1 MRIGIDVSAVTTRP
15 TGVGTY
21 IREILRESQRL
32 ATADMQFLGLSTGMG
47 EKDTRALAG
56 LARHRHLRVPTRLM
70 YRCWN
75 TLGAPCAD
83 GLLGGVDVYH
93 ATNFFLPPVKSARR
107 ILTVYDLTFL
117 RHPEWCSPKIVGPFS
132 KSVRAHVHAADAVL
146 TCSEASK
153 RDIVE
158 LLDCAPEKVTVAYGA
173 ADAIFAP
180 QERALAAQRVLER
193 QGIEGPYV
201 LFLSTVEPRK
211 NVDGLLAAFARLVD
225 AVPHT
230 LVLVGAEGWNQEPVA
245 NMIARHELERRVR
258 HVGYVRDRNDL
269 PMLYT
274 AADAFVLPSFYEGF
288 GIPVLEAMACNCP
301 VVTTRRASL
310 PEAGGEAAHYV
321 DPEDPDN
328 IAAGI
333 RKVLL
338 TPAYA
343 DELRAKGLRQAA
355 QFTWARAAETVLGL
369 YRELGP

>member
-1 MRIGIDVSAVTTRP
+1 MRVGIDVSALTMRP

-21 IREILRESQRL
+21 IREILRESRRL
-32 ATADMQFLGLSTGMG
+32 AGADISFHGLSSGLG
-47 EKDTRALAG
+47 EMDRAALAALAAHRHLKVPTRALYKIWNG
-56 LARHRHLRVPTRLM
+56 LGIPKAD
-70 YRCWN
+70 
-75 TLGAPCAD
+75 TLVGGA
-83 GLLGGVDVYH
+83 DVYH
-93 ATNFFLPPVKSARR
+93 ATNFFLPPVKHARR

-132 KSVRAHVHAADAVL
+132 RSIGAHVHAADAVL

-153 RDIVE
+153 RDIVA
-158 LLDCAPEKVTVAYGA
+158 LLDCAPGKVTVAYGA

-180 QERALAAQRVLER
+180 RERAVAEWRVQER
-193 QGIEGPYV
+193 QGIEGPYI

-211 NVDGLLAAFARLVD
+211 NVDGLLAAFSRLLD
-225 AVPHT
+225 TVPHT

-245 NMIARHELERRVR
+245 DMIQRHGVAGRVR
-258 HVGYVRDRNDL
+258 HVGYVRDRDDL
-269 PMLYT
+269 PMLYS

-288 GIPVLEAMACNCP
+288 GIPVLEAMACGCP

-310 PEAGGEAAHYV
+310 PEAGGDAAHYV

-333 RKVLL
+333 RKVL
-338 TPAYA
+338 TSPDYS
-343 DELRAKGLRQAA
+343 DSLRDYGIRQAA

-369 YRELGP
+369 YRELAR